1 MRAQSVSGGPIY
13 QIRNEL
19 IRSLKPD
26 VILTQEQCRIC
37 AVTPDDVAEACA
49 GQPAAKMV
57 TIMPVTLDDVMNDV
71 ITIATAL
78 GVPER
83 GERLVGLL
91 RARLEKIDDVVTGY
105 SQRI

>member
-1 MRAQSVSGGPIY
+1 MSAVPS
-13 QIRNEL
+13 
-19 IRSLKPD
+19 IRSATADRSLSRP
-26 VILTQEQCRIC
+26 LTQEQCRIC

-83 GERLVGLL
+83 GERLVALL
-91 RARLEKIDDVVTGY
+91 RARLETIDTVTGY
-105 SQRI
+105 SSES